1 MAISRL
7 PQQTFLD
14 LTCGLVESQSL
25 AQLQERTESLLA
37 KLFQADH
44 VAFCRMHPEL
54 PTGFDWKASTTGH
67 FLQSYYQWYQDDFV
81 FRWLSQRPNIAS
93 SDTEMLQG
101 RKLEE
106 TETYRRSRE
115 SHLGLRHVLA
125 VLLAPK
131 HQVGSGAVALY
142 SERARPFSEESRRL
156 FQGFTPALSGAF
168 QNFARFGALSS
179 HNQLL
184 EEMLRQEGTH
194 AIVVDAQRREFF
206 RTGAVTSLLEKWF
219 PSRSDRDEWGIPWA
233 WRERMDAIMA
243 GSVLLKPTM
252 LSWREERGMSALE
265 VCFTRLP
272 RIDGRNLWEL
282 RLKEVNVIPEKW
294 RQVLTPRQFE
304 AVALVAQGLADKEIA
319 GKLGITED
327 TAKEHVQKAYKSLKV
342 SGRAGLITLALRS

>member
-1 MAISRL
+1 MSRL
-7 PQQTFLD
+7 PQQTILD

-81 FRWLSQRPNIAS
+81 FRWLSQRPNIAW
-93 SDTEMLQG
+93 SDTEMLRG

-125 VLLAPK
+125 VLLAPE
-131 HQVGSGAVALY
+131 HQMGSGAVALY
-142 SERARPFSEESRRL
+142 SDRARAFSAESRRL
-156 FQGFTPALSGAF
+156 LQRLTPALSGAF
-168 QNFARFGALSS
+168 QNFARFAALSS

-184 EEMLRQEGTH
+184 EEMLRQEGAT
-194 AIVVDAQRREFF
+194 AIVLDAQRGESF
-206 RTGAVTSLLEKWF
+206 RTGAVTSLLERWF
-219 PSRSDRDEWGIPWA
+219 PSRSDRDERGIPRAWA
-233 WRERMDAIMA
+233 ERMDAFMA
-243 GSVLLKPTM
+243 GSVLLTPTTH
-252 LSWREERGMSALE
+252 SWREERGMSVLE

-272 RIDGRNLWEL
+272 RLEGRDLWEL
-282 RLKEVNVIPEKW
+282 RLKELHATPETW
-294 RQVLTPRQFE
+294 RQILTAKQFE
-304 AVALVAQGLADKEIA
+304 AAALVVQGLSNKQIAKE
-319 GKLGITED
+319 LGISEE
-327 TAKEHVQKAYKSLKV
+327 TAKDHVQAAFRKLKV
-342 SGRAGLITLALRS
+342 SSRAELIALALRP

>member
-1 MAISRL
+1 MSRL
-7 PQQTFLD
+7 PQQMFLD

-25 AQLQERTESLLA
+25 MQLQERTESLLK

-81 FRWLSQRPNIAS
+81 FRWLSQHPNIAS
-93 SDTEMLQG
+93 SDTEMLRG

-115 SHLGLRHVLA
+115 SHLGLQHVLA
-125 VLLAPK
+125 VLLAPE

-142 SERARPFSEESRRL
+142 SERTRSFSAESRRL
-156 FQGFTPALSGAF
+156 LQRLTPALSGAF

-179 HNQLL
+179 HDQLL

-194 AIVVDAQRREFF
+194 AIVVDVQRREFF
-206 RTGAVTSLLEKWF
+206 RTGAITSLLENWL
-219 PSRSDRDEWGIPWA
+219 PLRSDRDEWGIPRA
-233 WRERMDAIMA
+233 WRERMDAFMA
-243 GSVLLKPTM
+243 ESVLLSSTTH
-252 LSWREERGMSALE
+252 SWREERGVNALE

-272 RIDGRNLWEL
+272 GIEGRDLWEL
-282 RLKEVNVIPEKW
+282 RMKEVHAIPEKW
-294 RQVLTPRQFE
+294 RQILTPRQFE
-304 AVALVAQGLADKEIA
+304 AAALVVQGLADKEIA
-319 GKLGITED
+319 SKLGITED
-327 TAKEHVQKAYKSLKV
+327 TAKEHVQKAYKNLNV
-342 SGRAGLITLALRS
+342 SGRAGLIALALRP

>member
-1 MAISRL
+1 MSRL

-25 AQLQERTESLLA
+25 AQLQERTESLLT

-81 FRWLSQRPNIAS
+81 FNWLSRHPNTAL
-93 SDTEMLQG
+93 SDTEMLRG

-115 SHLGLRHVLA
+115 SHLGLQHVLA
-125 VLLAPK
+125 VLLAPE
-131 HQVGSGAVALY
+131 HQMGSGAVALY
-142 SERARPFSEESRRL
+142 SERARPFSAESRRL
-156 FQGFTPALSGAF
+156 LQGLTPALSGAF

-194 AIVVDAQRREFF
+194 AIVLDAQRREFF
-206 RTGAVTSLLEKWF
+206 RTLPVTSLLENWF
-219 PSRSDRDEWGIPWA
+219 SLRADRDEGGIPRA
-233 WRERMDAIMA
+233 WRERMDAFMA
-243 GSVLLKPTM
+243 GSALLNPATY
-252 LSWREERGMSALE
+252 SWREQRGMSTLE

-272 RIDGRNLWEL
+272 RIEGRDLWEL
-282 RLKEVNVIPEKW
+282 RLKEVNAIPEKW
-294 RQVLTPRQFE
+294 RQILTPRQFE
-304 AVALVAQGLADKEIA
+304 AAALVVQGLSDKEIA
-319 GKLGITED
+319 AKLGITED
-327 TAKEHVQKAYKSLKV
+327 TAKDHVQQAYRRLEV
-342 SGRAGLITLALRS
+342 SGRAGLIALALRP